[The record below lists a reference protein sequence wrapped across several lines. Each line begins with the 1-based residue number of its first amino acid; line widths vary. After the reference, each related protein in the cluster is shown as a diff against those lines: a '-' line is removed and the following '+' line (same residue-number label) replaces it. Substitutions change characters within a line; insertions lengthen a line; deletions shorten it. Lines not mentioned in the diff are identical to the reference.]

1 MFSHHTLT
9 AAATAALLTL
19 VGTTASAQN
28 DLTADQIKDAF
39 NKQKT
44 RGLVLVPQGQTAEEA
59 TANASAAAPATQTTT
74 TTTDT
79 ASTTQVVAA
88 PTEEYVAVAKADQVN
103 VKISFDFDSAALR
116 ENEKPK
122 LAALCEAMKA
132 VDVAVF
138 QIIGHTD
145 SSGSAA
151 YNENL
156 SLLRAQ
162 EVKRHM
168 VSSCGI
174 AENRLQAIGLGESA
188 LFDPADPRSD
198 ANRRVEFQALG

>member
-1 MFSHHTLT
+1 MYFQRTLT
-9 AAATAALLTL
+9 AAFGAALLAFF
-19 VGTTASAQN
+19 GHAASAQN
-28 DLTADQIKDAF
+28 ELTADEIKDAF

-44 RGLVLVPQGQTAEEA
+44 RGLVIVPSGQANSGESTTQA
-59 TANASAAAPATQTTT
+59 TTETTEVAAAPSY
-74 TTTDT
+74 T
-79 ASTTQVVAA
+79 AVD
-88 PTEEYVAVAKADQVN
+88 KADQVN

-116 ENEKPK
+116 EDQKPK
-122 LAALCEAMKA
+122 LASLCEAMKA

-145 SSGSAA
+145 SSGSAS

-174 AENRLQAIGLGESA
+174 AEDRLQAIGLGESA
-188 LFDPADPRSD
+188 PFDPDDPRSD

>member
-1 MFSHHTLT
+1 MTFTRALT
-9 AAATAALLTL
+9 AGSLAGLFAFFGQAA
-19 VGTTASAQN
+19 VAQN
-28 DLTADQIKDAF
+28 DLTAEEIKDAF

-44 RGLVLVPQGQTAEEA
+44 RGLVIVPSDQTETE
-59 TANASAAAPATQTTT
+59 TATTT
-74 TTTDT
+74 TQQQTEVV
-79 ASTTQVVAA
+79 ATTQ
-88 PTEEYVAVAKADQVN
+88 EYTAVDKADQIN
-103 VKISFDFDSAALR
+103 LKIGFDFDSAALR
-116 ENEKPK
+116 DNEKPK
-122 LAALCEAMKA
+122 LDAMCEAMKA

-156 SLLRAQ
+156 SLLRAK
-162 EVKRHM
+162 EVKRHL

-174 AENRLQAIGLGESA
+174 EENRLEAIGLGESA
-188 LFDPADPRSD
+188 PFDTSDPRSD

>member
-1 MFSHHTLT
+1 MFFLRAFT
-9 AAATAALLTL
+9 AAAAATL
-19 VGTTASAQN
+19 FTCAGAFVSAQT
-28 DLTADQIKDAF
+28 DLTADEIKDAF

-44 RGLVLVPQGQTAEEA
+44 RGLVIVPSGQ
-59 TANASAAAPATQTTT
+59 
-74 TTTDT
+74 TDT
-79 ASTTQVVAA
+79 ATDTAPAGTEVAA
-88 PTEEYVAVAKADQVN
+88 AEEYVAVDKADQVN

-116 ENEKPK
+116 EDEKPK
-122 LAALCEAMKA
+122 LASLCDAMKA

-174 AENRLQAIGLGESA
+174 EEDRLRAIGLGESA
-188 LFDPADPRSD
+188 PFDPADPRSD

>member
-1 MFSHHTLT
+1 MFSLRTLT
-9 AAATAALLTL
+9 AASVAAALTL
-19 VGTTASAQN
+19 IGQTAQAQSE
-28 DLTADQIKDAF
+28 LTADEIKDAF

-44 RGLVLVPQGQTAEEA
+44 RGLVIVPSGQTD
-59 TANASAAAPATQTTT
+59 TQVKQP
-74 TTTDT
+74 TTD
-79 ASTTQVVAA
+79 VVAA
-88 PTEEYVAVAKADQVN
+88 ETYTAVDKSEQVN

-116 ENEKPK
+116 ADEKPK
-122 LAALCEAMKA
+122 LNSLCEAMKA

-156 SLLRAQ
+156 SLLRAK

-174 AENRLQAIGLGESA
+174 DESRLKAIGLGESA
-188 LFDPADPRSD
+188 PFDPSDPRSD

>member
-1 MFSHHTLT
+1 MNFARTLT
-9 AAATAALLTL
+9 AAGAAALLAM
-19 VGTTASAQN
+19 VGQVASAQSE
-28 DLTADQIKDAF
+28 LTADEIKDAF

-44 RGLVLVPQGQTAEEA
+44 RGLVIVPAEPTEDSTAQTDD
-59 TANASAAAPATQTTT
+59 STQTQVTT
-74 TTTDT
+74 
-79 ASTTQVVAA
+79 AA
-88 PTEEYVAVAKADQVN
+88 TEYSAVDKADQVN
-103 VKISFDFDSAALR
+103 VKVSFDFDSAILR
-116 ENEKPK
+116 DDQKPK
-122 LAALCEAMKA
+122 LASLCAAMKE

-145 SSGSAA
+145 SSGSAS

-174 AENRLQAIGLGESA
+174 DEERLQAIGLGESA
-188 LFDPADPRSD
+188 PFDPADPRSD

>member
-1 MFSHHTLT
+1 MYFSRTLT
-9 AAATAALLTL
+9 AAALAALTTL
-19 VGTTASAQN
+19 LGHAASAQSE
-28 DLTADQIKDAF
+28 LTADEIKDAF

-44 RGLVLVPQGQTAEEA
+44 RGLVIVPSGQTQAD
-59 TANASAAAPATQTTT
+59 
-74 TTTDT
+74 TTTDQ
-79 ASTTQVVAA
+79 TQVAA
-88 PTEEYVAVAKADQVN
+88 TPEYSAVDQADQVN

-116 ENEKPK
+116 EDEKPK
-122 LAALCEAMKA
+122 LAAMCEAMKS

-145 SSGSAA
+145 SSGSAS
-151 YNENL
+151 YNQNL

-162 EVKRHM
+162 EVKRHL

-174 AENRLQAIGLGESA
+174 EENRLEAIGLGESA
-188 LFDPADPRSD
+188 PFDTSDPRSD

>member
-1 MFSHHTLT
+1 MDFLRTLT
-9 AAATAALLTL
+9 AASAAALLTF
-19 VGTTASAQN
+19 VGHAAHAQSE
-28 DLTADQIKDAF
+28 LTADEIKDAF

-44 RGLVLVPQGQTAEEA
+44 RGLVIVPSGQTA
-59 TANASAAAPATQTTT
+59 
-74 TTTDT
+74 TDT
-79 ASTTQVVAA
+79 TAATSTTETQVVTAE
-88 PTEEYVAVAKADQVN
+88 TYVAVDKADQVN

-116 ENEKPK
+116 ADEKPK
-122 LAALCEAMKA
+122 LASLCEAMKA

-174 AENRLQAIGLGESA
+174 DENRLRAVGLGESA
-188 LFDPADPRSD
+188 PFDPADPRSD

>member
-1 MFSHHTLT
+1 MFFPHTLK
-9 AAATAALLTL
+9 AATTAALLTL
-19 VGTTASAQN
+19 VGTGASAQN
-28 DLTADQIKDAF
+28 DLTADEIKDAF

-44 RGLVLVPQGQTAEEA
+44 RGLVIVPAGQTAAEA
-59 TANASAAAPATQTTT
+59 TANAAATATTETATAAPSTQI
-74 TTTDT
+74 
-79 ASTTQVVAA
+79 VAA

-116 ENEKPK
+116 ADEKPK
-122 LAALCEAMKA
+122 LAALCEAMKS

-145 SSGSAA
+145 SSGSAS

-188 LFDPADPRSD
+188 PFDPSDPRSD

>member
-1 MFSHHTLT
+1 MFSLRTLT
-9 AAATAALLTL
+9 AASMAAMLTL
-19 VGTTASAQN
+19 VGQTAQAQSE
-28 DLTADQIKDAF
+28 LTADEIKDAF

-44 RGLVLVPQGQTAEEA
+44 RGLVIVPSGQTA
-59 TANASAAAPATQTTT
+59 
-74 TTTDT
+74 TDT
-79 ASTTQVVAA
+79 AQSQTEVTTE
-88 PTEEYVAVAKADQVN
+88 TYTAVEKSDQVN

-116 ENEKPK
+116 EDEKPK
-122 LAALCEAMKA
+122 LASLCEAMKA

-145 SSGSAA
+145 SSGSAE

-156 SLLRAQ
+156 SLLRAK

-174 AENRLQAIGLGESA
+174 AENRLKAIGLGESA
-188 LFDPADPRSD
+188 PFDPSDPRSD